1 MAVAPA
7 QRFPHFAEWEG
18 IYKNVRDMCAFGDAL
33 EFFYDHPGAVNN
45 RGGRSQCTILHQA
58 FFWGVDVGVLEK
70 LKDLGA
76 DPTVL
81 DNVGNVPLDMCKAH
95 EREEMEAR
103 FLRVFGPQDGQLRQ
117 IILQAA
123 KVGNFLEVMHFLRQK
138 PYLVHTQNQH
148 NGWSVM
154 HQVAYHGGSAGLVAA
169 LSALGATWDLRTNE
183 GKTPAMILQ
192 EMHPGNHLTIPGRDA
207 TVRLE
212 VGSRVLLHSIRATVE
227 AVLESVSDQ
236 QATVRP
242 HDGES
247 MTVPLW
253 RISPVQALLNDLE
266 VTEASGVPCVI
277 CSMPVPPRWKL
288 SPACS
293 GEDHPMCGDC
303 VATFLWSQFTS
314 SRLPIRCSICTG
326 LVDLSNLPA
335 VIGRGLFHSWPP
347 GSSSGFTCTTL
358 SWPQFVANVQ
368 EKLEEGEQVDNDA
381 HKLRL
386 QGSGSI
392 TLAYCDASAPG
403 MRACPRCGVLIE
415 YGGACKHFSCA
426 LCQHR
431 FCWLCLRTE
440 AQHTDASHNWQ
451 VAQCCTAAP
460 VQSVIPHM

>member
-154 HQVAYHGGSAGLVAA
+154 HQVAYHGGSAWPPCL
-169 LSALGATWDLRTNE
+169 
-183 GKTPAMILQ
+183 
-192 EMHPGNHLTIPGRDA
+192 
-207 TVRLE
+207 
-212 VGSRVLLHSIRATVE
+212 
-227 AVLESVSDQ
+227 
-236 QATVRP
+236 
-242 HDGES
+242 
-247 MTVPLW
+247 PL
-253 RISPVQALLNDLE
+253 
-266 VTEASGVPCVI
+266 
-277 CSMPVPPRWKL
+277 VPP
-288 SPACS
+288 
-293 GEDHPMCGDC
+293 G
-303 VATFLWSQFTS
+303 T
-314 SRLPIRCSICTG
+314 
-326 LVDLSNLPA
+326 
-335 VIGRGLFHSWPP
+335 
-347 GSSSGFTCTTL
+347 
-358 SWPQFVANVQ
+358 
-368 EKLEEGEQVDNDA
+368 
-381 HKLRL
+381 
-386 QGSGSI
+386 
-392 TLAYCDASAPG
+392 
-403 MRACPRCGVLIE
+403 
-415 YGGACKHFSCA
+415 
-426 LCQHR
+426 
-431 FCWLCLRTE
+431 
-440 AQHTDASHNWQ
+440 
-451 VAQCCTAAP
+451 
-460 VQSVIPHM
+460 

>member
-1 MAVAPA
+1 
-7 QRFPHFAEWEG
+7 
-18 IYKNVRDMCAFGDAL
+18 
-33 EFFYDHPGAVNN
+33 
-45 RGGRSQCTILHQA
+45 
-58 FFWGVDVGVLEK
+58 
-70 LKDLGA
+70 
-76 DPTVL
+76 
-81 DNVGNVPLDMCKAH
+81 
-95 EREEMEAR
+95 AR

-123 KVGNFLEVMHFLRQK
+123 KVGNFLEVMHFLSQK

-154 HQVAYHGGSAGLVAA
+154 HQVAYHGGSAVAA
-169 LSALGATWDLRTNE
+169 LSALVPPGTNE

-192 EMHPGNHLTIPGRDA
+192 EMHPGSHLTIPGRDA

-212 VGSRVLLHSIRATVE
+212 VGSRVLLHISATVE

-303 VATFLWSQFTS
+303 VATFLWSQLTS
-314 SRLPIRCSICTG
+314 S
-326 LVDLSNLPA
+326 
-335 VIGRGLFHSWPP
+335 
-347 GSSSGFTCTTL
+347 
-358 SWPQFVANVQ
+358 
-368 EKLEEGEQVDNDA
+368 
-381 HKLRL
+381 
-386 QGSGSI
+386 
-392 TLAYCDASAPG
+392 
-403 MRACPRCGVLIE
+403 
-415 YGGACKHFSCA
+415 
-426 LCQHR
+426 
-431 FCWLCLRTE
+431 
-440 AQHTDASHNWQ
+440 
-451 VAQCCTAAP
+451 
-460 VQSVIPHM
+460 